1 LLITTKTL
9 TDTTQAVQKMQRA
22 YGLGELGLKFEAGQN
37 RLERLFQEGSARLR
51 MPKNTPFQPV
61 EAVMI
66 NTSGGLT
73 DGDALGW
80 KFDIGNGASAT
91 ITSQACER
99 IYKATQPNPARVNAN
114 IHIGIDGYLAWLPQE
129 TILFDQSYFE
139 RKINIHLDKG
149 AELLM
154 VEPVVFG
161 RAAMGEQVKTAHFKD
176 QWRVYCDKKLAHAE
190 YQSISGNISD
200 TLQKTAITSGHIA
213 MCSMLYIGKS
223 AEQKLELVRRVLG
236 DHCGASLWRLEDGT
250 TQKLVIRMM
259 AATSYDLRK
268 TMIPVLEQLYDK
280 GPLPRVWST

>member
-1 LLITTKTL
+1 MNSQTL
-9 TDTTQAVQKMQRA
+9 PGTAQTPQKMQRA
-22 YGLGELGLKFEAGQN
+22 YGLGELGIKFESGQN

-51 MPKNTPFQPV
+51 MPKNRPGQPV

-99 IYKATQPNPARVNAN
+99 IYKATQPNPARVHAN
-114 IHIGIDGYLAWLPQE
+114 IHIGEDGYLAWLPQE

-139 RKINIHLDKG
+139 RKIDIQLDTG

-161 RAAMGEQVKTAHFKD
+161 RAAMGEQVKIAHFKD
-176 QWRVYCDKKLAHAE
+176 QWRVFYDEKLIHAE
-190 YQSISGNISD
+190 KQTISGNISD
-200 TLQKTAITSGHIA
+200 IIQKKAVTSGHIA
-213 MCSMLYIGKS
+213 MCSMVYIGQT
-223 AEQKLELVRRVLG
+223 AEQKLDLARKILD
-236 DHCGASLWRLEDGT
+236 DHSGASLWKLEDSA
-250 TQKLVIRMM
+250 TQKLVVRMM
-259 AATSYDLRK
+259 AATSYNLRK
-268 TMIPVLEQLYDK
+268 TMIPVLEILYDK